1 MKKHL
6 ILLTFVFSS
15 LCGFSSEFPINDMLN
30 YRGIN
35 SVKKIVLDPGHG
47 GHDSGAVGEK
57 YKEKDIVLNMALIL
71 GKMIN
76 MKYPDV
82 EVIYTRTTDVFIP
95 LHERTAL
102 ANKQKADLFISI
114 HCNAISNPNTKGSET
129 FVMGLHRA
137 AENLEV
143 AKRENSVILLEENYE
158 QYYEGFDPNSPVG
171 HIMLSAFQD
180 IHLNRSIELASNV
193 EKALAARKYS
203 KSRGVKQAGFAVLR
217 RATMP
222 SILIE
227 AGFMSNREEEI
238 YLGSDN
244 GQLDI
249 ANALLES
256 VESFG
261 NLKGEFYA
269 KNKAAKSSDVNSN
282 HDILVASS
290 DKNFMPSTQK
300 SQSTVQKK
308 VITEPS
314 NKNEVTSLSQMNEA
328 SSEPKYRIQIAA
340 LQKDMTSSLSAD
352 DKISKIGALHVVK
365 DGNLFKYQV
374 GEFSSSSEAKLA
386 KEKLIAIGYSNSFLT
401 IVK

>member
-143 AKRENSVILLEENYE
+143 AKRENSVILLEEDYE

-180 IHLNRSIELASNV
+180 IHLNRSIELASTV

-261 NLKGEFYA
+261 NLKGEFYV
-269 KNKAAKSSDVNSN
+269 KNKAAKSSDGNSD

-300 SQSTVQKK
+300 SQSTVHKK
-308 VITEPS
+308 VITDPS
-314 NKNEVTSLSQMNEA
+314 NKNEITSLSQVNEA

-340 LQKDMTSSLSAD
+340 LQKDMTASLSAD

-374 GEFSSSSEAKLA
+374 GDFSSSSEAKLA
-386 KEKLIAIGYSNSFLT
+386 REKLIAIGYSNSFLT